1 MKELKRVMTV
11 QLSDQEIVN
20 AAREIAAQ
28 IRQLER
34 LKFEKKANA
43 KNYDGMIASVEE
55 EIGSLRDKI
64 TTGKWETEV
73 TCAEVPNYD
82 TREMLVI
89 RTDTDEIIERRPMS
103 AEEAQTDICEVE
115 GAEGDQ
121 EQTQEEIPEM
131 PPSVPMPEEP
141 FQLGELVVDAWGV
154 IQRFAED
161 TLTVPTLRR
170 ANDEEKAIYD
180 KCEGASQIYKV
191 ETQIQAR
198 DDDGDLQDDFI
209 SEGPVPTVSGI
220 CVTTMSLGRINID
233 QIVKVL
239 AEPPEKRKQALR
251 R

>member
-1 MKELKRVMTV
+1 MKEFKRVMTV
-11 QLSDQEIVN
+11 QLSDPEVLN

-73 TCAEVPNYD
+73 TCVEAPNYD

-89 RTDTDEIIERRPMS
+89 RTDTDEVIDRRPMS
-103 AEEAQTDICEVE
+103 SAEAQTDICEVE
-115 GAEGDQ
+115 GAQ
-121 EQTQEEIPEM
+121 EDETAQEPEAPATTETIPIE
-131 PPSVPMPEEP
+131 V
-141 FQLGELVVDAWGV
+141 GEVVVCEDPYQGQIVRYDENLSGV
-154 IQRFAED
+154 D
-161 TLTVPTLRR
+161 CRR
-170 ANDEEKAIYD
+170 ATEEEVAILE
-180 KCEGASQIYKV
+180 KCESVRQIYAV
-191 ETQIQAR
+191 DTQIQAK
-198 DDDGDLQDDFI
+198 DDDGDLQEDFVSEPAMATI
-209 SEGPVPTVSGI
+209 SGVY
-220 CVTTMSLGRINID
+220 VTTMSLGQINID

-239 AEPPEKRKQALR
+239 AQPPDKRKQALR